1 MTVRP
6 EFVARDAETITADQV
21 TDWEGFTGKT
31 LYPAQVER
39 LLIDLLSYRE
49 TLTRQAIQE
58 TGEQNLLSF
67 ALGDALDALAELLGA
82 SRLSVIEEVDGSTV
96 VTAETDDAF
105 RERLLLAASRAA
117 CGALETWRYYAMSVS
132 PHLIDVGIEVPDPGR
147 VVIYPLADTG
157 PADSALLAQV
167 RVQLN
172 DASIRPLT
180 DEVVVLAPAAVVL
193 SATVSLIVARKY
205 VPGDVVAAA
214 QTALTAFSAA
224 RARTLGVD
232 LRREQISAVVLG
244 VSGVIGVLPLSAELD
259 RVLTVGEVLAGTFT
273 AALGEV
279 RDG

>member
-6 EFVARDAETITADQV
+6 EFVARNAETITADQV

-82 SRLSVIEEVDGSTV
+82 SRLSVSEEVDGSTV
-96 VTAETDDAF
+96 VTVETDEAF
-105 RERLLLAASRAA
+105 RARLLLAASRAA
-117 CGALETWRYYAMSVS
+117 CGTLETWRYYAMSVS
-132 PHLIDVGIEVPDPGR
+132 PHLIDMGIEAPEPGR
-147 VVIYPLADTG
+147 VLVYPLADSG
-157 PADSALLAQV
+157 PADATLLAQV
-167 RVQLN
+167 RTQLN
-172 DASIRPLT
+172 DSSIRPLT
-180 DEVVVLAPAAVVL
+180 DEVVVIAPTAVVL
-193 SATVSLIVARKY
+193 SATVSLIVSRRY
-205 VPGDVVAAA
+205 VASEVVTAA

-224 RARTLGVD
+224 RAQVLGVD
-232 LRREQISAVVLG
+232 LRREHISAVVLA
-244 VSGVIGVLPLSAELD
+244 VSGVIGVLPLPTELD